1 MREGKNKI
9 LVVDDEKNICWI
21 LKRLLTQKGYIVD
34 EANTGREALEK
45 IEKNKYN
52 LVFLDIIMPD
62 ILGLEVLSNIKSKPL
77 SPPVII
83 MTAKSTMKNAVEAMK
98 KGAFEYITKPFDIN
112 DIESITVKALEAY
125 EKSLNQQ
132 ENKHLKKSVKLEEDF
147 TIIGKSRAINNV
159 FKIIGKVVDS
169 NVTVLIQ
176 GERGTG
182 KELVAKA
189 LHYNSIRA
197 DKPFISVNCAAIPKE
212 LLESELFGYEK
223 GAFTGANERK
233 IGKFEQAHG
242 GTIFLDEIGDMSI
255 DLQAKILRV
264 LEEKEIIP
272 VGALKP
278 IKIDVRIVAATNQDL
293 VELIKKKMFRAD
305 LYDRLN
311 QIPILLPPLRE
322 RIEDIPLL
330 VKHFLSKFS
339 KEMGVKKS
347 ITENAL
353 NFLKTY
359 EWPGNVRELQNVVR
373 RAFII
378 SPNNVLDKQ
387 DFLFLAKTLP
397 KEDMIHELS
406 LEDIID
412 WKLNEFIRIIDTGEM
427 ENVYEFVIS
436 QVEKPLIKKILSL
449 TKGNQIKA
457 AKILGINR
465 NTLRKK
471 VKEFGLNSKEF
482 RKKRINRKAKEV

>member
-1 MREGKNKI
+1 MEGKVKI

-34 EANTGREALEK
+34 EAYTGREALEK

-52 LVFLDIIMPD
+52 LIFLDIIMPD
-62 ILGLEVLSNIKSKPL
+62 ILGLEVLSNIKSKPF
-77 SPPVII
+77 SPPVVI
-83 MTAKSTMKNAVEAMK
+83 MTAKSTMKNTVEAMK
-98 KGAFEYITKPFDIN
+98 RGAFEYITKPFDIN
-112 DIESITVKALEAY
+112 DIENITAKALEAY
-125 EKSLNQQ
+125 EKSLYQQ
-132 ENKHLKKSVKLEEDF
+132 ENKQFKKSSKLEEDF
-147 TIIGKSRAINNV
+147 TIVGKSSAINNV
-159 FKIIGKVVDS
+159 FKIIGKVADS
-169 NVTVLIQ
+169 DVTVLIQ

-189 LHYNSIRA
+189 IHYNSIRA
-197 DKPFISVNCAAIPKE
+197 DKPFVSLNCAAIPKE

-272 VGALKP
+272 VGALRP
-278 IKIDVRIVAATNQDL
+278 IKIDVRIIAATNQDL
-293 VELIKKKMFRAD
+293 VELIKNKMFRAD

-311 QIPILLPPLRE
+311 QIPIFLPPLRE

-359 EWPGNVRELQNVVR
+359 EWPGNVRELQNAVR

-412 WKLNEFIRIIDTGEM
+412 WKLNEFIKFIDNGEM
-427 ENVYEFVIS
+427 ENVYDFVIS
-436 QVEKPLIKKILSL
+436 QVERPLIKKVLSL

-471 VKEFGLNSKEF
+471 VKELGLNSKEF
-482 RKKRINRKAKEV
+482 RKKRINGKTKEV

>member
-1 MREGKNKI
+1 MMEGKVKI

-34 EANTGREALEK
+34 EAYTGREALEK

-52 LVFLDIIMPD
+52 LIFLDIILPD
-62 ILGLEVLSNIKSKPL
+62 ILGLEVLSNIKSKPF
-77 SPPVII
+77 SPPVVI
-83 MTAKSTMKNAVEAMK
+83 MTAKSTMKNTVEAMK
-98 KGAFEYITKPFDIN
+98 RGAFEYITKPFDIN
-112 DIESITVKALEAY
+112 DIENITAKALEAY
-125 EKSLNQQ
+125 EKSLYQQ
-132 ENKHLKKSVKLEEDF
+132 ENKQFKKSSKLEEDF
-147 TIIGKSRAINNV
+147 TIVGKSSAINNV
-159 FKIIGKVVDS
+159 FKIIGKVADS
-169 NVTVLIQ
+169 DVTVLIQ

-189 LHYNSIRA
+189 IHYNSIRA
-197 DKPFISVNCAAIPKE
+197 DKPFVSLNCAAIPKE

-272 VGALKP
+272 VGALRP
-278 IKIDVRIVAATNQDL
+278 IKIDVRIIAATNQDL
-293 VELIKKKMFRAD
+293 VELIKNKMFRAD

-311 QIPILLPPLRE
+311 QIPIFLPPLRE

-339 KEMGVKKS
+339 KEMGVKKT

-359 EWPGNVRELQNVVR
+359 EWPGNVRELQNAVR

-412 WKLNEFIRIIDTGEM
+412 WKLNEFIKFIDNGEM
-427 ENVYEFVIS
+427 ENVYDFVIS
-436 QVEKPLIKKILSL
+436 QVERPLIKKVLSL

-471 VKEFGLNSKEF
+471 VKELGLNSKEF
-482 RKKRINRKAKEV
+482 RKKRINGKTKEV